1 MRLLESREHS
11 EFLYGQ
17 MTEWMESLSEGGRT
31 EYLFELEMWL
41 KCFERYFRVRNQ
53 PMSTDS
59 ERTLAIRSF
68 YEEVGLVSQAI
79 RRVNQLCMFLSSE
92 DQVNQERFDKYVENY
107 LRKDDIVDPYVGRLL
122 RRKSPQAGLT
132 LLRESFEDLQLVL
145 SDLTKLSRIPYQ
157 TFQSIGRLIYREIRR
172 NDYLGLMIDK
182 KFKAQYDRISNESIG
197 ELLYRVRERKT
208 RRLVAKIF
216 LELFRLL
223 HYLEYADPR
232 RRERGELRTTILIFT
247 LVASETRNLLEQ
259 LRIEM
264 ARSDL
269 HPDLRD
275 TIERYIYVIP
285 LELRKVLDTELTDIS
300 SFKQADSIYISI
312 ENSHG
317 ILRDCYQQSVIQ
329 LAQVFEPEI
338 EGREVFGEYANR
350 LEQSLML
357 KEDLTRLVAVVE
369 RFNKNGEAGI
379 ARRVQQSVSLFYHR
393 SLRHLMYRDW
403 ASFEMFSGEIANCD
417 SISGLKQI
425 THRFEAYLRTL
436 LREISKRS
444 VLRATSDTQ
453 PKGTEAREE
462 L

>member
-1 MRLLESREHS
+1 
-11 EFLYGQ
+11 
-17 MTEWMESLSEGGRT
+17 
-31 EYLFELEMWL
+31 
-41 KCFERYFRVRNQ
+41 
-53 PMSTDS
+53 
-59 ERTLAIRSF
+59 
-68 YEEVGLVSQAI
+68 
-79 RRVNQLCMFLSSE
+79 
-92 DQVNQERFDKYVENY
+92 
-107 LRKDDIVDPYVGRLL
+107 
-122 RRKSPQAGLT
+122 LT

-182 KFKAQYDRISNESIG
+182 KFKAQYDRISNASIG

-208 RRLVAKIF
+208 RHLVAKIF

-232 RRERGELRTTILIFT
+232 RRERSELRTTILIFT

-259 LRIEM
+259 LRVEM

-269 HPDLRD
+269 RPDLRD
-275 TIERYIYVIP
+275 TIERFIYVIP

-300 SFKQADSIYISI
+300 SFKQADSVYISI

-317 ILRDCYQQSVIQ
+317 ILRDCFQQSVIQ

-350 LEQSLML
+350 LEQSRML
-357 KEDLTRLVAVVE
+357 KEDLTRLIVVVE
-369 RFNKNGEAGI
+369 GFNRNGEAGL

-403 ASFEMFSGEIANCD
+403 ASFEMFSAEIANCD
-417 SISGLKQI
+417 TISGLKQI
-425 THRFEAYLRTL
+425 AHRFEAYLRTL

-453 PKGTEAREE
+453 PKGTEIREE